1 MDKPNANNIAAKYEA
16 CRLLAANIK
25 DLVKSKKIDK
35 NTKIDICRPRCNILV
50 NKIKVIIA
58 KNI

>member
-16 CRLLAANIK
+16 CRLLVANIK

-35 NTKIDICRPRCNILV
+35 VPNDMLE
-50 NKIKVIIA
+50 A
-58 KNI
+58 LS